1 MHTVSQID
9 PDLYTTALRKQ
20 AELWDRIIA
29 VLSGEWER
37 GFSRSWTV
45 RPRVTLEEVM
55 EDLEYGR
62 E

>member
-1 MHTVSQID
+1 MHTVSQMD
-9 PDLYTTALRKQ
+9 PDLYTRALRKQ

-37 GFSRSWTV
+37 GWSPTWTV
-45 RPRVTLEEVM
+45 NPRVTLEDVM

-62 E
+62 D

>member
-1 MHTVSQID
+1 MHIVNQMN
-9 PDLYTTALRKQ
+9 PDLYVRARQKQ

-29 VLSGEWER
+29 MVSGEWAR
-37 GFSRSWTV
+37 GWSRTWTV
-45 RPRVTLEEVM
+45 HPAIVLDEVM